1 MNKFNYGK
9 IVDLKEM
16 SNDDGAKKWT
26 YSGVGSNDTNNDAT
40 DVVITN
46 KTENDSILP
55 PTGILMTIAP
65 FAAMV
70 GLGAALIALFA
81 KKRKNE
87 A

>member
-1 MNKFNYGK
+1 MT
-9 IVDLKEM
+9 E
-16 SNDDGAKKWT
+16 
-26 YSGVGSNDTNNDAT
+26 SGSTWVNSTDVKDNGTKNDAT
-40 DVVITN
+40 DVVVTN
-46 KTENDSILP
+46 KSDSILP